1 MSVDF
6 DYGWTVV
13 KIPIKITEL
22 SNQNCV
28 QPKCVQQPEIYLFH
42 KKTVTKN
49 AAKYWIP
56 LQKTPLLFLHYRS
69 IPPVFEA
76 NGQKCEK
83 AQLRKMGLATAP
95 SNYNPSITKV

>member
-1 MSVDF
+1 MKATANYLVRNIKDSIK
-6 DYGWTVV
+6 GQV
-13 KIPIKITEL
+13 KQ
-22 SNQNCV
+22 SGQV
-28 QPKCVQQPEIYLFH
+28 QKRFH

-56 LQKTPLLFLHYRS
+56 LQKTPHLFLHYRS

>member
-1 MSVDF
+1 MVCC
-6 DYGWTVV
+6 GKV
-13 KIPIKITEL
+13 PIKITEL

-28 QPKCVQQPEIYLFH
+28 QPEILEIYLFH

-49 AAKYWIP
+49 GAKYWIP

>member
-1 MSVDF
+1 MRTTTRVSRDLLV
-6 DYGWTVV
+6 
-13 KIPIKITEL
+13 P
-22 SNQNCV
+22 Q
-28 QPKCVQQPEIYLFH
+28 

-56 LQKTPLLFLHYRS
+56 LQKTPLLFLYYRS

>member
-1 MSVDF
+1 MVCC
-6 DYGWTVV
+6 GKV
-13 KIPIKITEL
+13 PIKITEL

-28 QPKCVQQPEIYLFH
+28 QPKFVQQPEILEIYLFH
-42 KKTVTKN
+42 KKTMTKN
-49 AAKYWIP
+49 GAKYWIP

-95 SNYNPSITKV
+95 SNYYNPSITKV